1 MTDNND
7 YSFNYGTLLE
17 KIDAGDS
24 VAAKKLF
31 NNFTI
36 TNIGKQGLDDKKEYK
51 IKTNTKKK
59 EKLTQQDLYSEIQE
73 SFKTMDTI
81 AAAPGKGGS
90 MLFENLK
97 KTLIPK
103 IEAFKSTFKDVILSV
118 DKASIMDHQKQ
129 ILAAR
134 NEELKKLFE
143 QKENKGRSI

>member
-1 MTDNND
+1 
-7 YSFNYGTLLE
+7 
-17 KIDAGDS
+17 
-24 VAAKKLF
+24 
-31 NNFTI
+31 
-36 TNIGKQGLDDKKEYK
+36 
-51 IKTNTKKK
+51 
-59 EKLTQQDLYSEIQE
+59 
-73 SFKTMDTI
+73 MDTI

-143 QKENKGRSI
+143 QKENKGRGI

>member
-36 TNIGKQGLDDKKEYK
+36 TNIGKQGLNDKKKYK
-51 IKTNTKKK
+51 IKTNTKKE
-59 EKLTQQDLYSEIQE
+59 EKFTQLGLYNNIQE
-73 SFKTMDTI
+73 SFVIIDEIMTSNGN
-81 AAAPGKGGS
+81 GKKE
-90 MLFENLK
+90 MFENLK

-118 DKASIMDHQKQ
+118 DKASIMDRQKQ